1 MDRNLEMKN
10 YLYLTWLE
18 IWAFTFW
25 YNDNTEK
32 HYRFDQ
38 MLDVLDKVIHHEMN
52 IFNLMFDVLN
62 KHGEPQMMLKL
73 YQKLLQLK
81 INPSTFIYN
90 IISNILDKKQIKNLA
105 YEMKKNSSKQLKF
118 KDYYEKNNRERTFLS
133 INDNLPLDTKQKFYY
148 DYLCISCNQKINL

>member
-32 HYRFDQ
+32 YYRFDQ

-52 IFNLMFDVLN
+52 IFNLMFNVLN
-62 KHGEPQMMLKL
+62 KHGEPQMMFKL

-105 YEMKKNSSKQLKF
+105 DEMKKNSSKQLKF
-118 KDYYEKNNRERTFLS
+118 NDYYEKNIE
-133 INDNLPLDTKQKFYY
+133 KEHFY
-148 DYLCISCNQKINL
+148 Q